1 MLRNARLVVAS
12 SFLAAAVLVALPRVA
27 AAQEGALVNGVAMK
41 LSRGLGLDVG
51 PTLLFPLREGGPYGG
66 GLSVEGRYGIP
77 LGPTVVAPGGRV
89 AGYIISDRGVGI
101 AMPTV
106 RVTVPVGMFA
116 PYLVGGVGVG
126 YLSRDGQTGAA
137 LLGGGGFMIHIGR
150 GVAFGA
156 EATYQAITGTE
167 LNTLTIT
174 PAIAFGG

>member
-1 MLRNARLVVAS
+1 MLRNARLVAS
-12 SFLAAAVLVALPRVA
+12 SCLAAVLVVALPRVA
-27 AAQEGALVNGVAMK
+27 EAQEGELDNGVARQQ
-41 LSRGLGLDVG
+41 SRGLGLDVG
-51 PTLLFPLREGGPYGG
+51 PTLLFPLRDGGPYGG

-77 LGPTVVAPGGRV
+77 LGATVIAPGGRV

-116 PYLVGGVGVG
+116 PYIVGGAGVG
-126 YLSRDGQTGAA
+126 YLSGDGQTGAA
-137 LLGGGGFMIHIGR
+137 LLGGGGLMIHIGK